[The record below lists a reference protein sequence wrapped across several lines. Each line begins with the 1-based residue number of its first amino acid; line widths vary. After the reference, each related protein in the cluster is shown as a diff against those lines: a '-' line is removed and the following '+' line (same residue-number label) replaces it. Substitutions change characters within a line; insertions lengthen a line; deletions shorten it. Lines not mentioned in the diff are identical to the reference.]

1 VTENGH
7 SGPAPGGHRSYER
20 RLWKAWL
27 ISPERL
33 WLLSIGLH
41 QRGHGRLGFWVKQL
55 NTLLYRNSLPP
66 GARVSPDVH
75 LGHNSFGIMIN
86 PMVQIGSGVKIWHN
100 VTITTRSRPGSSAR
114 VVIEDGVMIGAGAV
128 VVAPRGQGLRIGRGA
143 RIGAGVVVTGDVPAG
158 ATVVCAP
165 PRVLTKEQAA
175 GVEDAIG

>member
-100 VTITTRSRPGSSAR
+100 VTITTRSRPGSGAR

-128 VVAPRGQGLRIGRGA
+128 VVAPRGHGLRIGRGA